1 MGLIPS
7 VLDREDPSNKG
18 LAIAALIAV
27 CVAAPL
33 MIVVQQYLGSLRE
46 QRLEHTPIA
55 LRASEVLEEPGIS
68 ELLIVSKILVADV
81 RDAHLAKARIN
92 TDEAMKEIDDLA
104 VSRVERLRAAV
115 VAGSIVG
122 RASALDRIGKLAGE
136 EGVGADFAGDIFWFT
151 KIYTSGPTT
160 ISPEART
167 ALLARHGWFAE
178 LALTSDIGGR
188 DLVFRKLDHAL
199 GKVGIWVLLIGL
211 ANVVAFIAGLVWAI
225 RAWIAFRQG
234 ELTGAFDA
242 PAVGGPVYLETT
254 AIFIIGMMVTVTM
267 GIAAT
272 TLEGGSSIFWL
283 AATEVVQ
290 WLTLGAIFWP
300 LLRGVSADAW
310 RLDLGLHSGEGV
322 WKEIK
327 VGIAAFCID
336 GPLSLLVMI
345 VVGIASALAAGLP
358 SEEAAPKGVPMF
370 QPPFGNSWLLVI
382 MSTIGACVWAPLAE
396 EIIFRGALY
405 RYLHPK
411 LKWGGAVAVTAL
423 VFGAV
428 HPYSLGGL
436 FSVAIGG
443 ALYAILREW
452 RGSLI
457 AGMTAHALH
466 NASVSVFSLIVMSL
480 LGE

>member
-18 LAIAALIAV
+18 LAVAALIAV

-46 QRLEHTPIA
+46 QRVEHTPIA
-55 LRASEVLEEPGIS
+55 MRASEVLEDPGIS
-68 ELLIVSKILVADV
+68 ELLIVSKMLVADV
-81 RDAHLAKARIN
+81 RSANEAQERVNAA
-92 TDEAMKEIDDLA
+92 EAMKEIDDLA
-104 VSRVERLRAAV
+104 VSRVERLRAGV
-115 VAGSIVG
+115 VAGAIEG
-122 RASALDRIGKLAGE
+122 RAAALERIGRLAGE
-136 EGVGADFAGDIFWFT
+136 EGISADFAGDIFWFT

-160 ISPEART
+160 ISAEART

-178 LALTSDIGGR
+178 LAFTSDINGR
-188 DLVFRKLDHAL
+188 DTVYRKLDHAF
-199 GKVGIWVLLIGL
+199 GKIGIWLLLIGL
-211 ANVVAFIAGLVWAI
+211 ANIVAFIAGLVWAI
-225 RAWIAFRQG
+225 RAWIAFKQG
-234 ELTGAFDA
+234 ELTGGFDA

-272 TLEGGSSIFWL
+272 TLEGGTSVFWL
-283 AATEVVQ
+283 GATEVVQ
-290 WLTLGAIFWP
+290 WMTLGAIFWP
-300 LLRGVSADAW
+300 LLRGVPADAW

-327 VGIAAFCID
+327 VGIAAYCID
-336 GPLSLLVMI
+336 GPVSLLVMI
-345 VVGIASALAAGLP
+345 IVGVVGALAAGLP
-358 SEEAAPKGVPMF
+358 SDEAAPKGVPMF
-370 QPPFGNSWLLVI
+370 QPPFGNSWLLVVLGTL
-382 MSTIGACVWAPLAE
+382 SACVWAPLAE

-411 LKWGGAVAVTAL
+411 LKWGGAVVVTAL

-466 NASVSVFSLIVMSL
+466 NASLTVFGLIVMSL